1 MDPLPYVRIQA
12 ITFVFQLLR
21 DKPEQEQ
28 NLLRLLVN
36 KLGDNDRSVASR
48 VSYHLMQVVQTHPQM
63 KGIIINE
70 VSASIFGGL
79 GGDAKGASSR
89 YYSVITFNQMVLS
102 ARESA
107 VADRLMDL
115 YFKLFREMLGEGA
128 VREKEQVA
136 AKMEKAAA
144 DKEQEDDG
152 AEVEKPRRRKRKGG
166 KKGDDDEFAALEES
180 DSKMI
185 SAILTGI
192 NRALPFATLDD
203 ST

>member
-115 YFKLFREMLGEGA
+115 YFKIFREMLGEGEMPPPEFSRPEVA
-128 VREKEQVA
+128 QILIDAYKE
-136 AKMEKAAA
+136 
-144 DKEQEDDG
+144 D
-152 AEVEKPRRRKRKGG
+152 
-166 KKGDDDEFAALEES
+166 
-180 DSKMI
+180 
-185 SAILTGI
+185 
-192 NRALPFATLDD
+192 
-203 ST
+203 